1 MEINQQS
8 TVIQKHSSDDR
19 IYSHNVIKSPSDKYH
34 DYIPTGVIDLL
45 PDTEIKIRNESE
57 FPVLE
62 NDEEMNRIDGIL
74 QMQVIENQ
82 YLLFNEDNNEDNLIY
97 TPYTIELLEEEM
109 MILQPNYLF
118 ELMLYK
124 NINMIEENEL
134 FCNYGFSDSDSD
146 DDDDDNI
153 SDYGGEGD
161 LSPESGNEG
170 ISSICFSDSSARSTT
185 SSLNSHTQT
194 QLRRKKPIKR
204 SSNGN
209 SNGILLLDKN
219 KLPPTKPQTPTIL
232 QLQQTTNNIRTY
244 SSNNSRNS
252 RNSRISNHSRNP
264 SLIYMNN
271 NNSPN
276 SNRRILKKSLNELS
290 TTSVFSLAS
299 TDNITH
305 EVDDGYINQSILNSK
320 SLGIHISI
328 QLPDNTKMSN
338 KLDVTQY
345 NENSKKIV
353 EITRDLLLN
362 KKKSINDQLQNI
374 SKTNYVKNNNTT
386 TTTTTTTTL
395 NHSIPVIIS
404 IENVIDKSIIPPI
417 YYPQFVNFGIT
428 GYLGWYYTR
437 HNISLLQSN
446 MSISSL
452 VIKFLPQQTL
462 ITGLR
467 IENNTITTIS
477 PSHSLK
483 YNTYH
488 IVDCIKDYY
497 SKNILNNNNNNNL
510 NLLLSPL
517 SPLSPLNNIASTP
530 STTTTSLSPSPSP
543 SNVIQSPNIMNWSV
557 GKCIDE
563 WKKCSDANN
572 FYFNCPKGSDSRNGN
587 FVMSKIT
594 LHHSILYE
602 IHKSL
607 MNEIH
612 DYCKENN
619 IIKPKYIILLDHQEY
634 HIPSEFIFLDFV
646 DSEVHVSS
654 NSRWCGVGSGIISCN
669 KFLQSYKI
677 QSYM

>member
-1 MEINQQS
+1 MEINKPS

-19 IYSHNVIKSPSDKYH
+19 IYSHNVSKSPSDKYH

-57 FPVLE
+57 FPILE
-62 NDEEMNRIDGIL
+62 NDEEIDKIDKIIEN
-74 QMQVIENQ
+74 QVVENQ
-82 YLLFNEDNNEDNLIY
+82 YLLFNEDNNDDYVIY

-109 MILQPNYLF
+109 MILQPNYIF

-134 FCNYGFSDSDSD
+134 FYNYGFSDSD

-153 SDYGGEGD
+153 SNYGGEGEEGD
-161 LSPESGNEG
+161 LSPDSGNEG
-170 ISSICFSDSSARSTT
+170 ISSICFSDTSARSTT

-194 QLRRKKPIKR
+194 KLRRKKPLKR
-204 SSNGN
+204 SSNGSN
-209 SNGILLLDKN
+209 SILLLLDKN

-232 QLQQTTNNIRTY
+232 QLQQQQIN
-244 SSNNSRNS
+244 SNSRNSSRNS
-252 RNSRISNHSRNP
+252 RNSRTSNHSRNP

-271 NNSPN
+271 TINDNTNSPG
-276 SNRRILKKSLNELS
+276 SNRQILKRSLNELS

-305 EVDDGYINQSILNSK
+305 EVEDGYINQSILNSR

-328 QLPDNTKMSN
+328 QLSDNTKMSN
-338 KLDVTQY
+338 KIDVTQY

-386 TTTTTTTTL
+386 TTTL
-395 NHSIPVIIS
+395 NHSIPIIIS

-417 YYPQFVNFGIT
+417 YYPQFINFGIT

-437 HNISLLQSN
+437 HNLSLLQN
-446 MSISSL
+446 NINTSSL
-452 VIKFLPQQTL
+452 IIKFLPQQTL

-467 IENNTITTIS
+467 IERNSITTIS

-497 SKNILNNNNNNNL
+497 NKNLLNNNNNNNL
-510 NLLLSPL
+510 NILASPL
-517 SPLSPLNNIASTP
+517 SPLSPLNNIATTP
-530 STTTTSLSPSPSP
+530 STVSSSLSPSPSP
-543 SNVIQSPNIMNWSV
+543 TTILPSANIMNWSV

-563 WKKCSDANN
+563 WKKCTDANN

-634 HIPSEFIFLDFV
+634 HIPSEFIFLDFA